1 MLPLGV
7 ITTAAGCSISACAA
21 ISLSAALPPAPD
33 VTLLLLDWERLRALA
48 AAAAAAAGSTR
59 VMPMLG
65 ELGVEPTGDPEACEL
80 LGLLLPCAFKLE
92 SCFRRVLAGPGK
104 VGWG

>member
-1 MLPLGV
+1 
-7 ITTAAGCSISACAA
+7 
-21 ISLSAALPPAPD
+21 
-33 VTLLLLDWERLRALA
+33 
-48 AAAAAAAGSTR
+48 
-59 VMPMLG
+59 MLG